1 MLPPCSLPE
10 QRLTGQGEV
19 GMLSEKKTGERRNMG
34 QGKGGALAAYL
45 RRSWP
50 AAVILLL
57 ATAVFAGLYGYAHS
71 GTAEEQQRGEAYVE
85 YETGRVL
92 EILSDSCEPDAEADG
107 AYRGDQSLLV
117 AVTSGQYRG
126 QTLLTSNAVGPLYGE
141 PAASGDHVTLL
152 ISTYAD
158 GSHNATVYEHDRSIA
173 IGLILAAFLLVTVLV
188 GGKTGAKSILGL
200 AMTVAVLVLLLIPL
214 LLKGWPTV
222 WTVFLLCSYIAVV
235 CFVILGGVNRKILC
249 ACLGT
254 IAGMALATVFG
265 LGAQALAHVNGLRI
279 SDVEPLLQLRQTG
292 TPIGLRGLLVGGIII
307 SSLGAVMD
315 VAMSISSALSE
326 LKAVNPEMTLGEL
339 WKSGRNIGRD
349 MVGTMTNTLI
359 LAFLG
364 SGFTLMIYLY
374 SLDLPWRELMS
385 SSYLALEV
393 VSGVS
398 SAIGVILAVPVTTI
412 IGALLLSRKQ

>member
-1 MLPPCSLPE
+1 
-10 QRLTGQGEV
+10 
-19 GMLSEKKTGERRNMG
+19 MG

-57 ATAVFAGLYGYAHS
+57 AMAVFAGLYGYAHS

-326 LKAVNPEMTLGEL
+326 LKAVNPEMTRGEL